1 MTSTARTTRRLL
13 AVGGA
18 VALVAALGAN
28 GTPAGAAVVSQTYTV
43 TGAITVGPPPAVEL
57 PSGATITF
65 DLDEQTNA
73 ITNGTTSIPPFLR
86 GGTGPQAA
94 IIITDA
100 SPFTGTLDTAS
111 GAANVGFVF
120 NVQIAI
126 SETVICDL
134 ASPVTI
140 EASMANPGGSP
151 LTGGT
156 ATVVAA
162 PFNVPAV
169 VEGPT
174 CDATVV
180 AAANDLLSL
189 PNSDATATFTV
200 TNVNPEPTPAPTPAP
215 AKPSFTG

>member
-1 MTSTARTTRRLL
+1 M
-13 AVGGA
+13 
-18 VALVAALGAN
+18 
-28 GTPAGAAVVSQTYTV
+28 
-43 TGAITVGPPPAVEL
+43 
-57 PSGATITF
+57 
-65 DLDEQTNA
+65 
-73 ITNGTTSIPPFLR
+73 
-86 GGTGPQAA
+86 
-94 IIITDA
+94 
-100 SPFTGTLDTAS
+100 
-111 GAANVGFVF
+111 F

-156 ATVVAA
+156 ATVVAL

-189 PNSDATATFTV
+189 PNSDAIATFTV
-200 TNVNPEPTPAPTPAP
+200 TNVTPEPTPAPTPAP